1 MPAGSEALQ
10 NNARKGIIF
19 VIAGMFCISANDML
33 IKHLSG
39 NYPLHEMV
47 FVRSVFGLMISLI
60 IVQFEG
66 GFTIL
71 RTNRVG
77 LQTLR
82 GLLMVMANLTFF
94 SALAVVPLA
103 EATAIFFV
111 APLFITLMSIFF
123 LGEKVGPRR
132 FIAVAVGF
140 AGVLAMLRPG
150 SAHSSGSPGTLVL
163 LLPVA
168 AAFGYAAVQILT
180 RKLGVSSK
188 ASALAVYMQLTFIA
202 VSGGFWFVT
211 GDGRY
216 GEGQDSEIL
225 IFLLRAW
232 TWPSASDWP
241 LFGLLGLLSALVGYT
256 ISQAY
261 RSADAA
267 TIAPFEYVA
276 LPMSIFWG
284 WAMFGELPGLRV
296 MFGVLLIAGSGL
308 YVFLRERKKSG
319 PG

>member
-1 MPAGSEALQ
+1 MPLDAQTPQ
-10 NNARKGIIF
+10 NNARKGIVF
-19 VIAGMFCISANDML
+19 VVVGMVCISANDML

-39 NYPLHEMV
+39 DYPLHEMV
-47 FVRSVFGLMISLI
+47 FVRSAFGLLISLI

-66 GFTIL
+66 GFASL
-71 RTNRVG
+71 RTNQIG

-82 GLLMVMANLTFF
+82 GMLMVMANLTFF

-103 EATAIFFV
+103 DATAIFFV

-132 FIAVAVGF
+132 FLAIAVGF
-140 AGVLAMLRPG
+140 AGVVVMLQPGAARPI
-150 SAHSSGSPGTLVL
+150 SAPGTLVL

-168 AAFGYAAVQILT
+168 AAFGYSAVQILT
-180 RKLGVSSK
+180 RKLGISTK
-188 ASALAVYMQLTFIA
+188 ASALAVYMQLSFIA
-202 VSGGFWFVT
+202 VSGGFWIVT

-216 GEGQDSEIL
+216 AESQDSEIL

-232 TWPSASDWP
+232 TWPSSSDWP
-241 LFGLLGLLSALVGYT
+241 LFALLGLLSALVGYSL
-256 ISQAY
+256 SQAY

-276 LPMSIFWG
+276 LPMAIFWG
-284 WAMFGELPGLRV
+284 WAVFGELPGLRV
-296 MFGVLLIAGSGL
+296 ILGVLLIAGSGL
-308 YVFLRERKKSG
+308 YVFLREQKKATAG
-319 PG
+319 

>member
-241 LFGLLGLLSALVGYT
+241 LLGCSAFCRPWSVIQFRRPT
-256 ISQAY
+256 
-261 RSADAA
+261 
-267 TIAPFEYVA
+267 A
-276 LPMSIFWG
+276 LPMRRRSHRLN
-284 WAMFGELPGLRV
+284 MLRCRCRSFG
-296 MFGVLLIAGSGL
+296 AGRCLGNCLACASCSAC
-308 YVFLRERKKSG
+308 Y
-319 PG
+319 